1 MLNRLLWL
9 HPRTWTI
16 MWWAGRTGTW
26 PWTTLVD
33 RTGLKT
39 TSTAPS
45 SWMHSA
51 TSSTSNR
58 LSTAWPTSGSSAG
71 PFVHIDADFTWS
83 MMRTDR
89 SLLSTAR
96 SCGRGPRELACLPIR
111 KQTWVTLPSS
121 DRMAQLFSSY
131 LTGTGTVFSCTCGT
145 FPGSYMYFMFLLMFF
160 FCRSSS
166 AVKFEVW
173 DPSVGYIPATAP
185 AHSLLTLA
193 WKTHWL
199 VTPVQPSHIANN
211 QSC

>member
-1 MLNRLLWL
+1 MLNCLLWL
-9 HPRTWTI
+9 HTRTWTI

-26 PWTTLVD
+26 PWTTSVD

-51 TSSTSNR
+51 TSSTSSR

-71 PFVHIDADFTWS
+71 PFVADFTWS
-83 MMRTDR
+83 MMHTDR
-89 SLLSTAR
+89 PLLSTAR
-96 SCGRGPRELACLPIR
+96 SCGRAPRELACLPIR

-145 FPGSYMYFMFLLMFF
+145 FPGSYMLYIFYVFVYGFILQVIICGQVWGLGPLRGLYP
-160 FCRSSS
+160 CHRSGSF
-166 AVKFEVW
+166 AAHACLENTLIG
-173 DPSVGYIPATAP
+173 DPCAT
-185 AHSLLTLA
+185 
-193 WKTHWL
+193 
-199 VTPVQPSHIANN
+199 VSHF
-211 QSC
+211 